1 MTTKKKIKSTTQDRV
16 LGVVRHI
23 LTAGGGYLTAK
34 GYVDADGV
42 EQLVGAVIT
51 IAGTVWSILSKKDD

>member
-1 MTTKKKIKSTTQDRV
+1 MTTKKKSKSKTQDRV

-23 LTAGGGYLTAK
+23 LTAGGGWLTAK
-34 GYVDADGV
+34 GYVDGEGL
-42 EQLVGAVIT
+42 EQLVGAIIT

>member
-1 MTTKKKIKSTTQDRV
+1 MTTKKKPNKTQDRV

-34 GYVDADGV
+34 GYVDADGI
-42 EQLVGAVIT
+42 EQLVGAIIT